1 MIAVYVS
8 PVTLDQAT
16 YEKVGQRLDEAGAPI
31 TGRAHH
37 SCFGEPGNLMVYE
50 VWESQEA
57 YDAFAAVLLPILAE
71 EGVTSNRPPDIM
83 PVVNIQQ

>member
-8 PVTLDQAT
+8 PVALDQAT
-16 YEKVGQRLDEAGAPI
+16 YEKVSQRLEEVGAPI
-31 TGRAHH
+31 GGRIHH

-83 PVVNIQQ
+83 PVLNLL

>member
-8 PVTLDQAT
+8 PVALDQAT
-16 YEKVGQRLDEAGAPI
+16 YEKVGQRLDEAEAPMA
-31 TGRAHH
+31 GRTHH

-57 YDAFAAVLLPILAE
+57 YDAFAAVLLPILAD

>member
-1 MIAVYVS
+1 MSVQWRW
-8 PVTLDQAT
+8 TQAT
-16 YEKVGQRLDEAGAPI
+16 YEKVGQRLDEARAPI
-31 TGRAHH
+31 TGRTHH
-37 SCFGEPGNLMVYE
+37 LCFGEQGNLMVYE

-71 EGVTSNRPPDIM
+71 EDVTSNRPPDIM

>member
-8 PVTLDQAT
+8 PVALDQAT
-16 YEKVGQRLDEAGAPI
+16 YEKVGQRLDEVGAPI
-31 TGRAHH
+31 AGRTHH
-37 SCFGEPGNLMVYE
+37 SCMGEPGNLMVYE
-50 VWESQEA
+50 VWESREA

>member
-1 MIAVYVS
+1 MYVS
-8 PVTLDQAT
+8 PVALDQAT
-16 YEKVGQRLDEAGAPI
+16 YEKVSQRLDEAEAPMA
-31 TGRAHH
+31 GRTHH

-83 PVVNIQQ
+83 PVVNISQ

>member
-8 PVTLDQAT
+8 PVALDQAT
-16 YEKVGQRLDEAGAPI
+16 YEKVGQRLDEVGAPME
-31 TGRAHH
+31 GRTHH

-71 EGVTSNRPPDIM
+71 EGVTANRPPDIM
-83 PVVNIQQ
+83 PVINVSQ

>member
-8 PVTLDQAT
+8 PVALDQAT
-16 YEKVGQRLDEAGAPI
+16 YEKISQRLDEAGAPMA
-31 TGRAHH
+31 GRTHH

-50 VWESQEA
+50 VWENQEA

-71 EGVTSNRPPDIM
+71 ESVTSNRPPDIM
-83 PVVNIQQ
+83 PVVNISQ

>member
-8 PVTLDQAT
+8 PDALDQAT
-16 YEKVGQRLDEAGAPI
+16 YEKVSERLEKAGAPI
-31 TGRAHH
+31 AGRSHH

-57 YDAFAAVLLPILAE
+57 YEAFGAVLLPILAE

-83 PVVNIQQ
+83 PVVNILQ

>member
-8 PVTLDQAT
+8 PVALDQDT
-16 YEKVGQRLDEAGAPI
+16 YERVSRRLEESRAPMAG
-31 TGRAHH
+31 RSHH

-50 VWESQEA
+50 VWETQEA
-57 YDAFAAVLLPILAE
+57 YEAFAAVLLPILAE

-83 PVVNIQQ
+83 PVVNLSQ

>member
-8 PVTLDQAT
+8 PVALDQAT
-16 YEKVGQRLDEAGAPI
+16 YEKVSQRLDEARAPLA
-31 TGRAHH
+31 GRTHH

-50 VWESQEA
+50 VWENQEA

-83 PVVNIQQ
+83 PVVNISQ